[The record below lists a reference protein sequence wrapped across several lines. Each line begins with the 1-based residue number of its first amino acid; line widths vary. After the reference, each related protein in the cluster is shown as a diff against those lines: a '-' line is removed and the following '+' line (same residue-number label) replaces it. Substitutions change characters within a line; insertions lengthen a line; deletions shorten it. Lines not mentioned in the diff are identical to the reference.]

1 MRIQSDN
8 ITDLTHSNLD
18 DDEFIDETLRTLAL
32 LLPQSDKGIKKWFLN
47 KKSKYFLDP
56 TARKCGNLNAEQ
68 RQINSFKY
76 WRLRLSILK
85 TVFDES
91 EPKSMTQWWN
101 DRRRGE
107 RWFTFWIAAT
117 VVLLTVFFG
126 MVQSIEGALQVY
138 KIYHP

>member
-1 MRIQSDN
+1 MSTQLN
-8 ITDLTHSNLD
+8 NLTDLIHSHLY

-32 LLPQSDKGIKKWFLN
+32 LLPQSNKSIKKWFLN
-47 KKSKYFLDP
+47 KKSKYLLDP

-68 RQINSFKY
+68 RQINSFQY

-91 EPKSMTQWWN
+91 EPKSLTQWWN

-107 RWFTFWIAAT
+107 RWSTFWIAAT
-117 VVLLTVFFG
+117 VVLLTIFFG
-126 MVQSIEGALQVY
+126 MVQAIEGALQVY
-138 KIYHP
+138 KAYHP